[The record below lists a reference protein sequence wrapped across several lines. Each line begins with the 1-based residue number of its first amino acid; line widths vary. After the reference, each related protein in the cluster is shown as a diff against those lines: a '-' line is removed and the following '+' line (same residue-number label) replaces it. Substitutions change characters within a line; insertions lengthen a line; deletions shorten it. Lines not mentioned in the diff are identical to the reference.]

1 MDSQTRRASIVRR
14 IRTYF
19 LTGLLVLGPVVVT
32 GYIVWKLFGFVD
44 HLLGTTLRG
53 GYIRPGGVP
62 GLGFLT
68 VLLIIFVTGV
78 LANNILGRS
87 LGALIESLVLRVPFL
102 KGVYSTVKEVGEAL
116 LSERRSFNRVVL
128 VEFPSPGVW
137 TIGFVTSTLPRS
149 LQEPTGEKLLGVFL
163 PTPPNPTTGPLLFYP
178 EERVLPT
185 SLTVEQAIKMCVSAG
200 VVMPPEAPRAGA

>member
-1 MDSQTRRASIVRR
+1 MDSLKPRSSVVKH
-14 IRTYF
+14 IRTYL

-32 GYIVWKLFGFVD
+32 GYVVWKLFEFVD

-68 VLLIIFVTGV
+68 VLVIIFVTGV
-78 LANNILGRS
+78 LANNFLGRS
-87 LGALIESLVLRVPFL
+87 LGGVIEAVVLRVPFL
-102 KGVYSTVKEVGEAL
+102 RGVYSTVKEVGEAL

-128 VEFPSPGVW
+128 VEFPSPGVY
-137 TIGFVTSTLPRS
+137 TIGFVTTSPPHS
-149 LQEPTGEKLLGVFL
+149 LEEPTGQRLVGVFL

-178 EERVLPT
+178 EAKVLPT
-185 SLTVEQAIKMCVSAG
+185 SLTIEQAIKMCVSAG
-200 VVMPPEAPRAGA
+200 VVMPADPPRNNA

>member
-1 MDSQTRRASIVRR
+1 MDSRTRRASIVRR

-32 GYIVWKLFGFVD
+32 GYIVWKLFIFVD

-62 GLGFLT
+62 GLGFAT

-87 LGALIESLVLRVPFL
+87 LGGLLESLVLRVPFF

-137 TIGFVTSTLPRS
+137 TIGFVTSTLPPS
-149 LQEPTGEKLLGVFL
+149 LQEATGRKLVGVFL

-178 EERVLPT
+178 EEQVLPT

-200 VVMPPEAPRAGA
+200 VVMPSDGPRAGA